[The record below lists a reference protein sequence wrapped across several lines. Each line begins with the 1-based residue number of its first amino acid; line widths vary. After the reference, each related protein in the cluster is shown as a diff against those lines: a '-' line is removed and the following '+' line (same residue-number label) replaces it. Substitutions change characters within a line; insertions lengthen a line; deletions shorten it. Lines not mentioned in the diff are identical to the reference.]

1 MVFIEEIEHVVDCLR
16 KGGVILY
23 PTDTI
28 WGLGSDMNSKHAVDK
43 IFSIK
48 NRPKDKPLIL
58 LVSSIEMLK
67 SYVPLVHPR
76 LETLLTYFDKPL
88 TVIYEH
94 VIGIPSYLR
103 ADNGSAAIRIVSDAY
118 CIAMIEKLG
127 HPITST
133 SANVSGQ
140 PFPKFFGEI
149 QSNVM
154 QHVDYISTYRR
165 EERSVQEPSVII
177 KCALNGEFEFVRE

>member
-1 MVFIEEIEHVVDCLR
+1 MVFTEEIENLADCLK

-43 IFSIK
+43 IYSIK
-48 NRPKDKPLIL
+48 NRDRNKPLIL
-58 LVSSIEMLK
+58 LVSSIDMLK

-88 TVIYEH
+88 TVIYDH

-103 ADNGSAAIRIVSDAY
+103 AENGSAAIRIVRDAY
-118 CIAMIEKLG
+118 CSALIEKLG
-127 HPITST
+127 RPITST
-133 SANVSGQ
+133 SANLTGQ

-149 QSNVM
+149 QSDVM
-154 QHVDYISTYRR
+154 QYVDLIASYRR
-165 EERSVQEPSVII
+165 EERTIREPSVII

>member
-1 MVFIEEIEHVVDCLR
+1 MVFTEEIENLVDCLK
-16 KGGVILY
+16 KGGVVLY

-28 WGLGSDMNSKHAVDK
+28 WGLGSDINSKYAVEK

-48 NRPKDKPLIL
+48 NRPKSKPLIL
-58 LVSSIEMLK
+58 LASSIEMLK
-67 SYVPLVHPR
+67 SYVPLIHPR

-88 TVIYEH
+88 TVIYDH

-103 ADNGSAAIRIVSDAY
+103 AENGSAAIRIVHDPY
-118 CIAMIEKLG
+118 CSAIIERLG

-133 SANVSGQ
+133 SANLTGQ

-149 QSNVM
+149 QSDIM
-154 QHVDYISTYRR
+154 QYVDFIAFHRR
-165 EERSVQEPSVII
+165 EERTIQEPSVII
-177 KCALNGEFEFVRE
+177 KCAVNGEFEFVRE

>member
-1 MVFIEEIEHVVDCLR
+1 MVFTEEIENLVDCLK

-28 WGLGSDMNSKHAVDK
+28 WGLGSDMYSKTAVDK
-43 IFSIK
+43 IYSIK
-48 NRPKDKPLIL
+48 NRPRDKPLIL

-67 SYVPLVHPR
+67 DYVPLIHPR

-88 TVIYEH
+88 TVIYDH

-103 ADNGSAAIRIVSDAY
+103 AENGSAAIRIVRDPY
-118 CIAMIEKLG
+118 CMAFIEKLG
-127 HPITST
+127 HPVTST
-133 SANVSGQ
+133 SANVTGQ

-154 QHVDYISTYRR
+154 QYVDFISYHRR
-165 EERSVQEPSVII
+165 EERSIQEPSVII
-177 KCALNGEFEFVRE
+177 KCAMNGEFEFVRE